1 MSKIKILLEVVNGMR
16 SLADSLETMANAM
29 SEVENQPKSTSTIST
44 TQKPDKPTVTHEIL
58 RELAVKLS
66 RSGKREEIKQLI
78 EKYGVKNITAVSE
91 TDLDAFYADL
101 QKMEVE

>member
-1 MSKIKILLEVVNGMR
+1 MSKIKLLLEVVNGMH

-29 SEVENQPKSTSTIST
+29 SEGESQPKSTAATP
-44 TQKPDKPTVTHEIL
+44 KPDKPTVTHEIL

-91 TDLDAFYADL
+91 TDLNAFYADL